1 MNALPSCRLLRVSKH
16 SKPMNWLLPQQ
27 LFLPLSR
34 CVLLG
39 LWALCVRFVCQSD
52 HGNDSTQCGF
62 VTLCVA
68 SLVRLV
74 CRFVFQSDHGHDS
87 MQCCWAKAW
96 NGGHFELSS
105 HIVAM
110 GLLKSRIASTPSR
123 SHRCSPCQSLGS
135 PAQQA
140 GRRRHG
146 ARLATMWPSTSI
158 AWRML
163 VFVAA
168 PRRRLRRRIATPRVA
183 YTTRCRMTSQ
193 CPEMQAR
200 LSSRR

>member
-16 SKPMNWLLPQQ
+16 SKPMSWLLPQQ
-27 LFLPLSR
+27 LICR
-34 CVLLG
+34 CHFVCS
-39 LWALCVRFVCQSD
+39 WACELCVFASCVSPI
-52 HGNDSTQCGF
+52 

-110 GLLKSRIASTPSR
+110 GLLIASTPSR
-123 SHRCSPCQSLGS
+123 SHRWPPCQSLGS

-163 VFVAA
+163 VFVAV
-168 PRRRLRRRIATPRVA
+168 PRRRLRRRTATSRVA
-183 YTTRCRMTSQ
+183 YTT
-193 CPEMQAR
+193 
-200 LSSRR
+200 